1 METKVRIQRW
11 GNDLG
16 INIPAI
22 IAREWALREGHYV
35 NVQETGHRMI
45 IEPTMPSISYDLS
58 EMMSHVTENNL
69 HHSIETG
76 SPTGNEIW

>member
-1 METKVRIQRW
+1 METKVKIERW
-11 GNDLG
+11 GDGLG

-45 IEPTMPSISYDLS
+45 IEFPRPSISYNLNEMLS
-58 EMMSHVTENNL
+58 HITENNL